1 MRSWRRRPILL
12 AEDDAATRDGLAE
25 LLTGLGYGVIPARN
39 GQEGMDLLVGGLN
52 PSLLIVDIGMPHL
65 GGTELLKYV
74 ASDPVLRLVPVL
86 IVTGS
91 PERVGRAVADV
102 VLTKPID
109 LVALVG
115 HVRRLTSRARSKSR
129 QATTGVDE

>member
-12 AEDDAATRDGLAE
+12 AEDDAATRDGLVE
-25 LLTGLGYGVIPARN
+25 LLTGLGYNVIAAQN

-52 PSLLIVDIGMPHL
+52 PCLLIVDIGMPHL
-65 GGTELLKYV
+65 GGAELLKYV

-102 VLTKPID
+102 ILTKPID
-109 LVALVG
+109 LVTLVG
-115 HVRRLTSRARSKSR
+115 HVRRLTAPTRSKAGEVNPS
-129 QATTGVDE
+129 VDK

>member
-12 AEDDAATRDGLAE
+12 AEDDEATRDGLLE
-25 LLTGLGYGVIPARN
+25 LLTGLGYGVVPVAN

-52 PSLLIVDIGMPHL
+52 PSLLIVDIGMPQL
-65 GGTELLKYV
+65 GGVELLKYV

-91 PERVGRAVADV
+91 PERVGRAIADV

-109 LVALVG
+109 LVALIG
-115 HVRRLTSRARSKSR
+115 HVRRLTSARRKSGH
-129 QATTGVDE
+129 ASTSVDE

>member
-1 MRSWRRRPILL
+1 MRSWRRGPILL
-12 AEDDAATRDGLAE
+12 AEDDAATRDGLLE
-25 LLTGLGYGVIPARN
+25 LLTDLGYRVLPARD
-39 GQEGMDLLVGGLN
+39 GQEGMDFLTGGLT

-65 GGTELLKYV
+65 GGAELLKYV

-109 LVALVG
+109 LVTLVG
-115 HVRRLTSRARSKSR
+115 HVRRLTSRAPSKSG
-129 QATTGVDE
+129 QASTGVDE